1 MISKYQKRRNRKRE
15 NWAMLKQ
22 SSSRHQEND
31 KTSFCCTQ
39 QDDDYTDDVRDI
51 RNHISPLVKVI
62 EIDTT
67 K

>member
-1 MISKYQKRRNRKRE
+1 MISKYQKRRNRNSE

-22 SSSRHQEND
+22 SSSQYQKND

-39 QDDDYTDDVRDI
+39 QDDDYTNDVRDI

>member
-1 MISKYQKRRNRKRE
+1 MMSKYQKRRNRKRE
-15 NWAMLKQ
+15 NWSMLKQ
-22 SSSRHQEND
+22 SSSRHQEN
-31 KTSFCCTQ
+31 
-39 QDDDYTDDVRDI
+39 DDYTDDVRDI